1 MAHGVSWTDLLRSIR
16 EEFSK
21 DRIDVEVVKRL
32 LSSYGSKRED
42 WQPFAKFDTHR
53 LAWWL
58 EYCVHTCI

>member
-1 MAHGVSWTDLLRSIR
+1 MADSVSWTALLRSIR
-16 EEFSK
+16 EEFSG
-21 DRIDVEVVKRL
+21 DQIDVEAVKRL

-58 EYCVHTCI
+58 QYNVLCT